1 MENSIKA
8 EASHVENNHG
18 GIEIS
23 LHSSGD
29 TLYWRRNWGEGA
41 ISEWKEAEIDY
52 SSYDNDGEPFIDT
65 YGEEAVSQPY
75 FTIGNV
81 DENGKEWM
89 YFLSEF
95 LMIQR

>member
-1 MENSIKA
+1 MNKLKP
-8 EASHVENNHG
+8 EAVMVECNHG
-18 GIEIS
+18 GIELAEVTS
-23 LHSSGD
+23 DG
-29 TLYWRRNWGEGA
+29 LYWRRNWGEGA